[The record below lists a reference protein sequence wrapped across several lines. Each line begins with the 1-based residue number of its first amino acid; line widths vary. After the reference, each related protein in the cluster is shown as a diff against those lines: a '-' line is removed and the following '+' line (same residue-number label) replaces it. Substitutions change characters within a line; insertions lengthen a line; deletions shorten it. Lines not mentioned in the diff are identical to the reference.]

1 MSASKITRIGIL
13 IIVSVAI
20 LVWGVSYLKGIN
32 IFKTEYTYHVVYK
45 DVNGIAPANEVL
57 ISGFKVGQVMGVEY
71 IPDTVS
77 RFVVSFTIEEKYRI
91 RKGSVAEVFSKDF
104 MGTRAIRILQT
115 KDTIFHKEGD
125 TLYSA
130 IEGTLVEQVNMEI
143 APLKRKAESLISSLD
158 SAIIIVRSI
167 FNEKTQE
174 NLRKT
179 FASLYVTIANLQ
191 HATFTVDTLLSSQK
205 DKLSRI
211 FTNVD
216 SITANLKNNNGKIST
231 IISNFASISDSIA
244 KADIASTL
252 GKADTAL
259 LQFNKILTSI
269 NEGEG
274 TVAQLL
280 NNDTLYQNLEN
291 ASYHLARLMRDMHEN
306 PKRYVHFSVFDVG
319 KTIYVSDP
327 EDKKTRRKRKK
338 EEKKE
343 AKEEEKKKKKEEN
356 KKEGE

>member
-1 MSASKITRIGIL
+1 MSASKITKIGLL
-13 IIVSVAI
+13 IIVAVAM
-20 LVWGVSYLKGIN
+20 LVWGVSYLKGMN
-32 IFKTEYTYHVVYK
+32 IFKTENTYYVIYK
-45 DVNGIAPANEVL
+45 DVNGLSSSNAVL
-57 ISGFKVGQVMGVEY
+57 INGFKVGQVMEIEY
-71 IPDTVS
+71 IPDTAD
-77 RFVVSFTIEEKYRI
+77 RFRVSFMVEEKYQI
-91 RKGSVAEVFSKDF
+91 RDSSVAEVYSQDI
-104 MGTRAIRILQT
+104 MGTRAIRIIQS
-115 KDTIFHKEGD
+115 KKGNYHKNGD
-125 TLYSA
+125 TLLSA
-130 IEGTLVEQVNMEI
+130 VEGTLVEQVNMEI

-216 SITANLKNNNGKIST
+216 SITANLKNNNDKIAKVLT
-231 IISNFASISDSIA
+231 NFASISDSIA

-252 GKADTAL
+252 RKADTAL

-269 NEGEG
+269 NEGDG

-327 EDKKTRRKRKK
+327 EDKKTKRKRKK

-343 AKEEEKKKKKEEN
+343 AKEEEKKMNEEEN